1 MRRDPFAAILSEFCN
16 RGSIPASRLKS
27 KKMHLRLQPLVD
39 AGVIVQ
45 ERSGAGQRWRVLDR
59 DGLYR
64 FSQSQFPSGLEPL
77 AASSFVPR
85 NRSVLYTKDAHGL
98 KSSHLP
104 LFVRGFKNAR
114 LTWDDRVLPVASLT
128 AFAGG
133 AGLRLGRDSRWSFQ
147 GTVVTVENSEVLFHI
162 ETVIPGTCLAVYTGG
177 RISNLLLQ
185 WLSSDA
191 MEKAVFIHA
200 GDYDPV
206 GIQDYLRLS
215 EACPGRVSLY
225 MPDNLEELFARY
237 ANQKRLEDQ
246 SSVLNTLRTC
256 KVRSGKDKDFL
267 KIMHLMDRYNGG
279 LDQEALLT
287 HPEPL

>member
-1 MRRDPFAAILSEFCN
+1 MKHDPFAVILIDFCN
-16 RGSIPASRLKS
+16 KGSIPASRLKS
-27 KKMHLRLQPLVD
+27 KKMHLRLQPLMD

-45 ERSGAGQRWRVLDR
+45 ERSGAGQRWRVRDQ
-59 DGLYR
+59 DGLDR

-77 AASSFVPR
+77 AASSCVPR
-85 NRSVLYTKDAHGL
+85 NRCVLYTKDAHGS

-104 LFVRGFKNAR
+104 LFVRGFKDAR
-114 LTWDDRVLPVASLT
+114 LTWGDRVLPVAGLTSLT
-128 AFAGG
+128 GG
-133 AGLRLGRDSRWSFQ
+133 AGFRLGRDSQWSFQ

-162 ETVIPGTCLAVYTGG
+162 EKVIPETCLAVYTGG

-206 GIQDYLRLS
+206 GLQDYLRLS

-225 MPDNLEELFARY
+225 MPDNLETLFARY
-237 ANQKRLEDQ
+237 ANQRRLEDQ
-246 SSVLNTLRTC
+246 SAVLKTLRSC
-256 KVRSGKDKDFL
+256 NVKSRKNRDFL

-279 LDQEALLT
+279 VDQEALLT
-287 HPEPL
+287 HPEFL